1 MIVVVRWLI
10 IGLRH
15 HINFG
20 APKARSSVHMTT
32 NMQVKRLRLSARRAP
47 CPEPWGRTLFDFT
60 DGWGGRHPFDVPVV
74 VVTHHVPTEWVD
86 THPPAPYSFATG
98 VVAAALI

>member
-10 IGLRH
+10 IGLPH

-47 CPEPWGRTLFDFT
+47 CPEACTLDE
-60 DGWGGRHPFDVPVV
+60 DL
-74 VVTHHVPTEWVD
+74 
-86 THPPAPYSFATG
+86 SATSDRPDLTRDSD
-98 VVAAALI
+98 VVA